1 MIFKHFK
8 INTNFFDSLS
18 KRTKILIIVCSM
30 FPLLIIISQLYLI
43 AIYKKILPANITFIN
58 IIGIFSYF
66 LIIIF
71 MIVNL
76 LKLEKTSRDLEEAQ
90 LYNKTLG
97 ILHDSLRAFKHDFH
111 NIVHAIGGYADSGDI
126 NGLKKYYSQLLGDCT
141 RVNNL
146 TSLNPD
152 VINNPGI
159 YNILATKYYKADE
172 LGIKINLDIFLD
184 LNEIDKNM
192 KVYEFTRVLGI
203 LLDNA
208 IEAANEC
215 NEKIINLAMRK
226 EEPSHRIVLV
236 IENTYIN
243 KDVNTDKIFQKGY
256 STKEGNTGLGL
267 WEVKQIL
274 NRNNNL
280 SLFTSK
286 SEEYFK
292 QQFEIYY

>member
-18 KRTKILIIVCSM
+18 KRTKILLIFCSVLPVLIVA
-30 FPLLIIISQLYLI
+30 SQLYLTI
-43 AIYKKILPANITFIN
+43 IYKECLPINITLIN
-58 IIGIFSYF
+58 IIGLISYF
-66 LIIIF
+66 LISIF
-71 MIVNL
+71 MIINL
-76 LKLEKTSRDLEEAQ
+76 SKLEKTSRDLEEAK

-126 NGLKKYYSQLLGDCT
+126 TGLKKYYSQLLGDCT

-172 LGIKINLDIFLD
+172 LGIKINLDVFLD

-208 IEAANEC
+208 IEASNEC
-215 NEKIINLAMRK
+215 NEKIINLTMRK
-226 EEPSHRIVLV
+226 ENSAHRIVLI
-236 IENTYIN
+236 IENTYAN

-267 WEVKQIL
+267 WEVRQIL
-274 NRNNNL
+274 KRNKNL
-280 SLFTSK
+280 NLFTTK